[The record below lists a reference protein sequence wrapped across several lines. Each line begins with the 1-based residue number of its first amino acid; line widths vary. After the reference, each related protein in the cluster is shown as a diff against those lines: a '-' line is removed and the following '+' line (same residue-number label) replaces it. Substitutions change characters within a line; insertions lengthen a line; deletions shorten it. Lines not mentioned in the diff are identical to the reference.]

1 MRTDCEAR
9 NAAVVSWPGSSS
21 TDRLQRSI
29 TSRPSER
36 APSTSVRKCGL
47 SSGAPPVRSR
57 VPTPGERARSSS
69 TLAAV
74 AAPMF
79 SAVRAGEL
87 STWQC
92 AHARLQSLPM
102 LTCTV
107 RVARRRS
114 GSGSGAPSAAAPATG
129 RRRMRSI
136 SSKVGTDAQARS
148 SAAARSA
155 SRRASRP
162 WRRAKSASDGA
173 RGASL
178 RRAGSVDA
186 APEKKRDIRE
196 MSAPSTLLES
206 PVMPALRPFES
217 SSPFESPVIPAEGGM
232 GCARVHLRVCF
243 PKTRLRRRPPRRR
256 PPRRPSRR
264 RARARRWP
272 PRRGAAACRR

>member
-1 MRTDCEAR
+1 MRTDCAAR

-29 TSRPSER
+29 TSRPSAR

-47 SSGAPPVRSR
+47 SSGAPPVRSS

-114 GSGSGAPSAAAPATG
+114 GSGSAAPSAAAPATG

-173 RGASL
+173 RGASA
-178 RRAGSVDA
+178 RRVGSVEA
-186 APEKKRDIRE
+186 APEKKRDI
-196 MSAPSTLLES
+196 SPSSEETSGPLRVSCDCTTRLQLVATL
-206 PVMPALRPFES
+206 PCR
-217 SSPFESPVIPAEGGM
+217 
-232 GCARVHLRVCF
+232 LRVCF
-243 PKTRLRRRPPRRR
+243 PKARLHRRRRPPRRR

-272 PRRGAAACRR
+272 PRRGAAACRRSARRGRWR